1 MRDRGSVSF
10 VVEVKKRRWA
20 SPQGLM
26 RPTDGDGKRETST
39 TAVAPRSFFVLPSEP
54 RPVSDPTA
62 EAARAAADRLFGGAP
77 RQTPAIDEAST
88 AAAPAPAPPA
98 DAPTPSSEPP
108 AADVAAAA
116 TVSVTPPVA
125 EQPRTGRILASLIGE
140 DPIAALM
147 RQKTEEEAR
156 QRRAQRALRASMA
169 PASDTPASAADESK
183 PATRVR
189 GKAKVK
195 RDALASSGATAT
207 PSGEAE
213 AGTTITTDPR
223 ATRRK
228 ARTAKTKGRQ
238 HAAAGRTA
246 RARTGA
252 KRNARKLTAKA
263 STATKAAAKK
273 AAAKKAVAKRA
284 KAKATTAQAKADR
297 KKASARTR
305 AQTKAL
311 SSRKTAGRTGAAA
324 KRSAK
329 AAASRKNAKGGGV
342 RKGAAAA
349 RKGAAARKR
358 RTL

>member
-54 RPVSDPTA
+54 RPISDPTA

-77 RQTPAIDEAST
+77 RQTPATDEAST

-98 DAPTPSSEPP
+98 SEPP

-329 AAASRKNAKGGGV
+329 AAASRKNAKGGDV
-342 RKGAAAA
+342 RKGAATA

>member
-54 RPVSDPTA
+54 RPISDPTA

-77 RQTPAIDEAST
+77 RQTPATDEAST

-273 AAAKKAVAKRA
+273 AVAKRA

>member
-54 RPVSDPTA
+54 RPISDPTA
-62 EAARAAADRLFGGAP
+62 DAARAAAERLFGGSP
-77 RQTPAIDEAST
+77 RQTPATDEAST

-116 TVSVTPPVA
+116 TVSVTPPAA

-195 RDALASSGATAT
+195 RDALASSGAIAT

-273 AAAKKAVAKRA
+273 AVAKRA
-284 KAKATTAQAKADR
+284 KAKATTAQARAGR
-297 KKASARTR
+297 KASARTR

-342 RKGAAAA
+342 RKGAATA

-358 RTL
+358 RTR

>member
-26 RPTDGDGKRETST
+26 CPTGGDGKHETST

-54 RPVSDPTA
+54 RPISDPTA
-62 EAARAAADRLFGGAP
+62 EAARAAADRLFSGAP
-77 RQTPAIDEAST
+77 RQTPATDEAST

-108 AADVAAAA
+108 AADVAASA

-156 QRRAQRALRASMA
+156 QRRVRRALRASMA

-207 PSGEAE
+207 PSGEE

-263 STATKAAAKK
+263 GTATKAAAKK

-284 KAKATTAQAKADR
+284 KAKATTAQPKADR

-342 RKGAAAA
+342 RKGAATA